1 MSMKNKENKMT
12 NYKLSNQAVGAL
24 MMALQKGLMEQ
35 CDITEL
41 LKGFDL
47 SNTADGLV
55 VENPPMVSV
64 PESELEEDTVA

>member
-1 MSMKNKENKMT
+1 MT

-55 VENPPMVSV
+55 VENPPMISV